1 MSNPLHRKIPYSLF
15 TIAFYNLE
23 NLFDTIDD
31 PHTLDDDFLPSS
43 DREWNL
49 KKYESKLFKLGRVIP
64 KIGFTAAKRS
74 PVLIGVAEVE
84 NKKVLKDLIAV
95 KALKKES
102 YDFVH
107 YNSPDERG
115 IDVALLYRKDI
126 FTVLSSE
133 PIAVYV
139 ENAPGVRDYTR
150 DILWVTGTINNEK
163 IHVLV
168 NHWPSRRD
176 GSENTNHKR
185 ILAAIKNREVITNIL
200 KTDPDAKI
208 IIMGDFNDNPGDES
222 VRKYLLQDDFY
233 NPMEKIHSRYRG
245 SLSYRRN
252 WNHFDQIIISNNF
265 HRFEKNKLSFVKA
278 DVFDADFLKV
288 YKGRYKGVP
297 FRTFVGDDWH
307 GGYSDH
313 FPVYVQLKLN

>member
-1 MSNPLHRKIPYSLF
+1 MNNRFARRQPSSIT

-31 PHTLDDDFLPSS
+31 PHTLDENFLPNS

-49 KKYESKLFKLGRVIP
+49 KKYESKLFKLATVIP
-64 KIGFTAAKRS
+64 KIGVASAGTS
-74 PVLIGVAEVE
+74 PVLVGVAEVE
-84 NKKVLKDLIAV
+84 NKKVLKDLVAV
-95 KALKKES
+95 KSLKKEK
-102 YDFVH
+102 YKFIH

-115 IDVALLYRKDI
+115 IDVALLYQPKH
-126 FTVLSSE
+126 FEVLSSE
-133 PIAVYV
+133 PISVYV
-139 ENAPGVRDYTR
+139 EDEPEVRDYTR
-150 DILWVTGTINNEK
+150 DILYVTGNLHNEK
-163 IHVLV
+163 VHILV

-176 GSENTNHKR
+176 GSASTQHKR
-185 ILAAIKNREVITNIL
+185 IAAAIKNREVITNIRETEL
-200 KTDPDAKI
+200 EAKI
-208 IIMGDFNDNPGDES
+208 IIMGDFNDDPKDQS
-222 VRKYLLQDDFY
+222 VREHLVQDDFY

-245 SLSYRRN
+245 SLSYRKN

-265 HRFEKNKLSFVKA
+265 HRFEKNKLSFAKA

-288 YKGRYKGVP
+288 YEGRYKGVP
-297 FRTFVGDDWH
+297 FRTYVGDDWQ